1 MKVNNSIK
9 QLTKRIIKNLPLNL
23 CDERIKREMLSNFK
37 VYSIEEW
44 NETFKNMPISINSNI

>member
-1 MKVNNSIK
+1 M
-9 QLTKRIIKNLPLNL
+9 KNLPLNL